1 MLFFKIINRIEYQM
15 ATRAKVLL
23 SAVLMMLSSAS
34 LADFD
39 HSQWQGLL
47 QDNVVELREG
57 RATQVNYDGM
67 LERRSQLRSY
77 LDSIAAVKKP
87 EFEAWDR
94 PEQLAFL
101 INAYNAW
108 TVEFILTQ
116 YPDLESIKDLG
127 SFFSSP
133 WSKDI
138 VSLFGEQV
146 SLDDIEHEMIRGW
159 GRYNEPRIHFAV
171 NCAAIGCPALAAE
184 AFTANNLEELLDKNT
199 RRFMSDNQRNYF
211 SSGRFYLSKI
221 FDWYEEDF
229 EKGWNGYNSLAEFV
243 ADYQQELEL
252 SSEAQ
257 SALSDNRFR
266 VRYTTY
272 DWGLNRVP

>member
-1 MLFFKIINRIEYQM
+1 MDV
-15 ATRAKVLL
+15 RAKFTL
-23 SAVLMMLSSAS
+23 SVVVLMFSPALF
-34 LADFD
+34 ADFD
-39 HSQWQGLL
+39 HSQWHELL

-67 LERRSQLRSY
+67 LANRSQLRVY
-77 LDSIAAVKKP
+77 LAAIGDVKKP
-87 EFEAWDR
+87 EFEAWSH
-94 PEQLAFL
+94 PEQLAYL

-116 YPDLESIKDLG
+116 YPDLDSIKDLG

-133 WSKDI
+133 WSKEI

-171 NCAAIGCPALAAE
+171 NCAAIGCPALAAQ
-184 AFTANNLEELLDKNT
+184 AFTGDNLEELLDKNT
-199 RRFMSDNQRNYF
+199 RLFMSDSQRNYF
-211 SSGRFYLSKI
+211 SNGRFYLSKI

-229 EKGWNGYNSLAEFV
+229 EKGWNGYDSLAEFV
-243 ADYQQELEL
+243 ADYQQELDL
-252 SSEAQ
+252 SSEGQ
-257 SALSDNRFR
+257 SALSNNRFR

-272 DWGLNRVP
+272 DWGLNKAP